1 MILILAGGAAAAVIF
16 MLGRN
21 LESAFHSL
29 VSIALGG
36 IIVSGIVALAA
47 VLFPLAGAL
56 AR

>member
-1 MILILAGGAAAAVIF
+1 

-29 VSIALGG
+29 VSIAIGG